1 MCIELL
7 LAIIYF
13 ITIFFVN
20 YFLYKLLKNYLSNI
34 FYLSKLKIV
43 FKTFMEKI

>member
-1 MCIELL
+1 MCIELI

-20 YFLYKLLKNYLSNI
+20 YFLYKLLKNYFSNI
-34 FYLSKLKIV
+34 FYLLKLKII
-43 FKTFMEKI
+43 FKTFLKKV

>member
-13 ITIFFVN
+13 ITIFIVN
-20 YFLYKLLKNYLSNI
+20 YFLYKLNKNYIMNI
-34 FYLSKLKIV
+34 FYLLKLQNL
-43 FKTFMEKI
+43 FKMFAK